1 MHYLSDAFRNA
12 EQLSASKVTSRAKAG
27 WQWHRLGHAFA
38 AAGGSAAYSRALV
51 SPAGAIA
58 FVSDRAPGMEALA
71 ELPVLEI
78 NYDLLPLS
86 VPFEEKERARE
97 LGAVWVAHRKTWA
110 CAPEH
115 RSLFGRWLDPSAEI
129 FNLLEHA

>member
-1 MHYLSDAFRNA
+1 MHCLSDELRNA
-12 EQLSASKVTSRAKAG
+12 EQLSASKVTSRVKAG
-27 WQWHRLGHAFA
+27 WQWHRLEHAFA
-38 AAGGSAAYSRALV
+38 TAGGSASYSRALV

-58 FVSDRAPGMEALA
+58 FVSDRAPGIDTLA

-86 VPFEEKERARE
+86 VPFEEKERARK

-115 RSLFGRWLDPSAEI
+115 RSVFSRWLDPSAEI